1 MADAVP
7 DRRRQIL
14 DAAHAV
20 FLEKGYAGAGI
31 ADIRALSGASTGSIY
46 HFFDGK
52 AAIAAALFL
61 EAVEAWGAATL
72 AARTGDTAE
81 AEIRASVE
89 GLVDWG
95 LARPDQFRI
104 LDEMRFVEPLIRES
118 ADMSR
123 LLDAGAAAARDTY
136 EARAQ
141 RGAVRALPWPVAHA
155 LILGPAYDYL
165 RAAAA
170 GQADVPPRAARRLL
184 SDAAWSAVRD

>member
-1 MADAVP
+1 MAAAVP

-20 FLEKGYAGAGI
+20 FLQKGYAGAGI
-31 ADIRALSGASTGSIY
+31 ADIRARSGASTGSIY

-52 AAIAAALFL
+52 ASIAAALFL
-61 EAVEAWGAATL
+61 EAVDGWAVATE
-72 AARTGDTAE
+72 AARTGDSAE
-81 AEIRASVE
+81 AEIRSSVE
-89 GLVDWG
+89 GLIDWG

-118 ADMSR
+118 PEMSR
-123 LLDAGAAAARDTY
+123 LLDAGEAAARDTY
-136 EARAQ
+136 ETRAQ
-141 RGAVRALPWPVAHA
+141 RGAVRALPWPIARG

-170 GQADVPPRAARRLL
+170 GRADVPPRAARRLL
-184 SDAAWSAVRD
+184 SDAAWSAVRA